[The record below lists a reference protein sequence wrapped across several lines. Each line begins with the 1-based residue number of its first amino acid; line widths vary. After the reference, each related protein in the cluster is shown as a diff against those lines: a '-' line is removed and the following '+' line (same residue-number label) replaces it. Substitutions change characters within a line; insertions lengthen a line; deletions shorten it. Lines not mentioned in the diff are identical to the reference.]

1 MNPTKQE
8 IMLDVLHLLY
18 SSTEVEG
25 MRSSGA
31 TVTGEFYW
39 LVAEKLNPY
48 LGTEKKKRR
57 PSPNNPKGIAKVA
70 TAQDI
75 VEKGGSLWTPNMYS
89 PGPTGGGTVTRDAL
103 LEIKQIVQ
111 RISRSHL

>member
-1 MNPTKQE
+1 MSGTKEQ
-8 IMLDVLHLLY
+8 IMLHILHMLY

-25 MRSSGA
+25 MKSRGA

-48 LGTEKKKRR
+48 LKTEKKRCTPKH
-57 PSPNNPKGIAKVA
+57 NNPKGIAKVA
-70 TAQDI
+70 TAEDI
-75 VEKGGSLWTPNMYS
+75 VTKGGSLWTPNMFS
-89 PGPTGGGTVTRDAL
+89 EGGTVTRDGL

-111 RISRSHL
+111 RTSIRNL